1 MTGMLRIELVPQ
13 SRTRTVLRLAGHLTT
28 TNLPRLRACLED
40 AARRRQG
47 VTLDLTDVSLVDR
60 DAVRLLVG
68 ETSRG
73 SHLLHCPAY
82 VADWCRAEQ
91 RRRERSRQRGRRR
104 LFLAAPLLLLWALP
118 ALGETLRLSL
128 REAVERAL
136 TDGTAGRIASER
148 IDQSRFQARVAR
160 SPLLPQAGI
169 QVAGSNQS
177 INFQEFGLTVPGFP
191 VVVPPFSFFNAQAQI
206 ALEIVDVAAH
216 KRYEA
221 ARQGVVVS
229 MADRERTEND
239 VTAAVATLYV
249 AMQRAEASVEAAKAN
264 VDLFEKLYR
273 LADDQ
278 REAGVATKLDSTRA
292 EVALARQ
299 RQALLVAENRRE
311 AARLA
316 LLHAAGADQSLEVVL
331 TDPLVERGEAVPS
344 ADEAL
349 RLAREQRPELRALE
363 EELKV
368 AEFATEAAQA
378 ERLPRL
384 GFQFQGGYSGYHFND
399 LFWTRSVAAL
409 VSVPVFTGGAMAA
422 RVAEAQSQ
430 ARQLQLQKTETE
442 RQVEEEVRRA
452 LLSWES
458 ARNRARVAREN
469 ERLAVEELQF
479 ARDRFADG
487 VSSSIEVDNAQSS
500 LAAAQEDR
508 ISALADEA
516 QARFDL
522 GRATGSIREVVE
534 GS

>member
-1 MTGMLRIELVPQ
+1 MTPEKKP
-13 SRTRTVLRLAGHLTT
+13 HL
-28 TNLPRLRACLED
+28 LPRLRAYFEGG
-40 AARRRQG
+40 ARRRQA
-47 VTLDLTDVSLVDR
+47 VTLEPADVSLVRDR
-60 DAVRLLVG
+60 PR
-68 ETSRG
+68 
-73 SHLLHCPAY
+73 P
-82 VADWCRAEQ
+82 
-91 RRRERSRQRGRRR
+91 RRRRP
-104 LFLAAPLLLLWALP
+104 LFLAVPLLLLSALP
-118 ALGETLRLSL
+118 TLGETLRLSL
-128 REAVERAL
+128 REAVQRAL
-136 TDGTAGRIASER
+136 SDGTAARIASER
-148 IDQSRFQARVAR
+148 IDQSRFEAHAAG
-160 SPLLPQAGI
+160 SALLPQVGI
-169 QVAGSNQS
+169 QVAGTNQS
-177 INFQEFGLTVPGFP
+177 INFQQFGFTAPGFP
-191 VVVPPFSFFNAQAQI
+191 LVVPPFSFFNAQALV
-206 ALEIVDVAAH
+206 ALEIVDVAARQ
-216 KRYEA
+216 RYEA

-249 AMQRAEASVEAAKAN
+249 VMQRAEASVEVAKAN
-264 VDLFEKLYR
+264 VVLFEKLYR

-316 LLHAAGADQSLEVVL
+316 LLHAAGADQSSEVVL
-331 TDPLVERGEAVPS
+331 TDPLGEREEAVPTTE
-344 ADEAL
+344 EAL
-349 RLAREQRPELRALE
+349 RLARQQRPELRALD

-368 AEFATEAAQA
+368 AGFATEAARA

-384 GFQFQGGYSGYHFND
+384 GFQFQGGYSGYHFDN

-409 VSVPVFTGGAMAA
+409 VSVPVFTGGRMEA
-422 RVAEAQSQ
+422 RIAEAQSQ
-430 ARQLQLQKTETE
+430 ARQLLLQRTETE

-452 LLSWES
+452 LLSWQS
-458 ARNRARVAREN
+458 ARNRVRVAREN
-469 ERLAVEELQF
+469 ERLALEELQF

-487 VSSSIEVDNAQSS
+487 VSSSIEVDNAQTS

-522 GRATGSIREVVE
+522 GRATGSIREVVA